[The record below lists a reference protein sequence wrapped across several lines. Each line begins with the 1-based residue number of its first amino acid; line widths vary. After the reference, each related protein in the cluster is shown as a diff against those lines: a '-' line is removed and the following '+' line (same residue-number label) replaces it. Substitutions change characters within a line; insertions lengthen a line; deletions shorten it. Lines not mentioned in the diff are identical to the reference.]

1 MRRIPRSVI
10 RSTRCWAA
18 TRRTLVS
25 TSSNEVVMSSYAFH
39 GNLRGVLC
47 GECSE
52 PLSGVKVRLYRLRS
66 DQDAARLA
74 VAEPKDTFRV
84 LPAEEIDAK
93 LERLIAEVDTDDK
106 GGFVVRFDEGSRY
119 QGEAFELDVYC
130 GTVPHRLPV
139 PPPRGPVQFSVTTVQ
154 PQWRERKDG
163 NVAVWEHALSQ
174 RFWCFIR
181 SLFDAWTICG
191 RVTVCGTQRPASGV
205 RVFAFD
211 RDWLSDDPLG
221 IATTDGDGRFRIDY
235 LGANFRRG
243 TWLNVELVG
252 GPDVYFRLESPSGE
266 IVQEPPSTGRNPG
279 RENIGPCFCV
289 ALCVKEEPIVSH
301 AWFTRVGEFNINSD
315 ISPTTGLTLAA
326 QPAGFPNEHG
336 GPGFGFWSTL
346 KLVGD
351 CPTTHPV
358 TGAALRYRFGTRP
371 SGSLAAPTW
380 LTGSAVVAIKVGT
393 RPVPWNFGSGSR
405 LYPQDI
411 VVAGSGGLS
420 GTAPMPPPAAP
431 PGPPPGS
438 WGSMPPLI
446 LQPDADGWV
455 TMPPG
460 ATNQGFSGPLI
471 YASSQS
477 FAPGGAAPGS
487 GAGNAVAAPKSGVD
501 VEIVFEAAPM
511 PGGAG
516 ATLSNTLPRLHVNNW
531 SEVAEATVAQ
541 LTLPGTTPC
550 SAVTTAL
557 DLSYTMDHELVASW
571 GIGLV
576 TSATIPGGFPVF
588 PGGTTPR
595 GGFVSHHLDI
605 TPWPECAYQL
615 TFSRKLK
622 LTDGERPDSGRTS
635 TIALFC
641 KRT

>member
-1 MRRIPRSVI
+1 
-10 RSTRCWAA
+10 
-18 TRRTLVS
+18 
-25 TSSNEVVMSSYAFH
+25 MSSYSFH

-66 DQDAARLA
+66 DQDVTRLA

-84 LPAEEIDAK
+84 LTAEEIDAK

-119 QGEAFELDVYC
+119 GGGAFEIDVYC
-130 GTVPHRLPV
+130 GTVPHRFPV
-139 PPPRGPVQFSVTTVQ
+139 PPPKGPVQFSITTVQ
-154 PQWRERKDG
+154 PQWRERKEVR
-163 NVAVWEHALSQ
+163 VAVWEHALSQ

-191 RVTVCGTQRPASGV
+191 RVTVCGTQRPAAGV
-205 RVFAFD
+205 RVLAFD

-235 LGANFRRG
+235 LGADFRRG
-243 TWLNVELVG
+243 TWLNLELFG

-266 IVQEPPSTGRNPG
+266 IVQEPPNTGRNPG

-315 ISPTTGLTLAA
+315 ISPITGLTLSA
-326 QPAGFPNEHG
+326 QPAGFPNAHG
-336 GPGFGFWSTL
+336 GPGYGFWSNL

-358 TGAALRYRFGTRP
+358 TGAAMRYRFGTRP
-371 SGSLAAPTW
+371 SGSLASPVW
-380 LTGSAVVAIKVGT
+380 ITGSAVVAIKVGS
-393 RPVPWNFGSGSR
+393 RPVIWDFGTGAR
-405 LYPQDI
+405 LYPQD
-411 VVAGSGGLS
+411 VAVAGAGGLS
-420 GTAPMPPPAAP
+420 GNVPMPPPP
-431 PGPPPGS
+431 PPSPLPPPGTS
-438 WGSMPPLI
+438 WGSTPPLI
-446 LQPDADGWV
+446 LQPDAEGWV
-455 TMPPG
+455 TMPPD

-477 FAPGGAAPGS
+477 FAPGGGAPGD
-487 GAGNAVAAPKSGVD
+487 GPGNDVTAKKNGVD
-501 VEIVFEAAPM
+501 IEIVFEAAPM
-511 PGGAG
+511 AGSLG
-516 ATLSNTLPRLHVNNW
+516 ATLSNTLPRIHINNW
-531 SEVAEATVAQ
+531 IEVAEASVNQ

-550 SAVTTAL
+550 SAVTTEL
-557 DLSYTMDHELVASW
+557 DIRYTMDHELVAAWSINL
-571 GIGLV
+571 G
-576 TSATIPGGFPVF
+576 TSATVSQDPPDFPL
-588 PGGTTPR
+588 PKGSSAR
-595 GGFVSHHLDI
+595 GGFGVHSI
-605 TPWPECAYQL
+605 NTSSWPECAYML
-615 TFSRKLK
+615 TFTRSLK
-622 LTDGERPDSGRTS
+622 LTDGELPDSGRTG

>member
-1 MRRIPRSVI
+1 
-10 RSTRCWAA
+10 
-18 TRRTLVS
+18 
-25 TSSNEVVMSSYAFH
+25 MSSYSLH
-39 GNLRGVLC
+39 GSLRGVLC

-52 PLSGVKVRLYRLRS
+52 PLSNVKVRIYRLRS
-66 DQDAARLA
+66 DQDATRLA

-84 LPAEEIDAK
+84 LSAEEIDAK
-93 LERLIAEVDTDDK
+93 RERLIVELDTDDR
-106 GGFVVRFDEGSRY
+106 GAFVATFGPNSGY

-130 GTVPHRLPV
+130 GTVPHRRPE
-139 PPPRGPVQFSVTTVQ
+139 PPPKGPVQFSITTVQ

-163 NVAVWEHALSQ
+163 LVAVWEHALSQ

-191 RVTVCGTQRPASGV
+191 RVTVCGTQLPASGV

-235 LGANFRRG
+235 LGADFRRG

-266 IVQEPPSTGRNPG
+266 IVQEQPNTGRNPG

-289 ALCVKEEPIVSH
+289 ALCVKEAPVVSH
-301 AWFTRVGEFNINSD
+301 AWFTRVGDFNINSD
-315 ISPTTGLTLAA
+315 ISSSTGLTLSA
-326 QPAGFPNEHG
+326 QPAGFPNAHG
-336 GPGFGFWSTL
+336 GPGYGFFGAL

-351 CPTTHPV
+351 CPTTHPT
-358 TGAALRYRFGTRP
+358 TGAAMRYRFGTRP
-371 SGSLAAPTW
+371 SGSVAAPTW
-380 LTGSAVVAIKVGT
+380 LTGAAVVAIKVAT
-393 RPVPWNFGSGSR
+393 RPVTWNFGAGQQ

-411 VVAGSGGLS
+411 FVAGSGGIS
-420 GTAPMPPPAAP
+420 GNAPMPPPTPP

-446 LQPDADGWV
+446 LQPDGDGWV
-455 TMPPG
+455 TMPPD

-471 YASSQS
+471 LVDSNS
-477 FAPGGAAPGS
+477 FGPGGAAPGN

-511 PGGAG
+511 PGGSG
-516 ATLSNTLPRLHVNNW
+516 ATLSNSLLRLHVDNW
-531 SEVAEATVAQ
+531 TEVAELTVAQ

-557 DLSYTMDHELVASW
+557 DLRYTMDHELVASW
-571 GIGLV
+571 GVGLI
-576 TSATIPGGFPVF
+576 TSASIPGGIPVL
-588 PGGTTPR
+588 PGGITSR
-595 GGFVSHHLDI
+595 GGFGTHHLD
-605 TPWPECAYQL
+605 TSAWPDCAYGI
-615 TFSRKLK
+615 TFSRQLK
-622 LTDGERPDSGRTS
+622 LTDGEHDDPGRS
-635 TIALFC
+635 PLVALFC